1 MTEIPVPGPGGRIRP
16 VPVRALRSPGPGGP
30 TSAAPVVIWFRRD
43 LRVADQPTFL
53 AAGQGARALAL
64 FVLDPRLLRPSGDAR
79 KWFLF
84 GCLRALDESLGG
96 RLLVVEGDPAQAV
109 PLVADAAGAGE
120 VHVAADFGP
129 YGSSRDREVEQ
140 ALAARGATLVRTGS
154 PYAVAPG
161 RVRSGDGGRYRVFT
175 PFRRAWA
182 DHGWR
187 APARTDAGFLDWIDP
202 ATVRARPAPVPAGPD
217 VVADLPE
224 PGEAAARDRWRD
236 FLDHGLSGY
245 ADGRDRPDR
254 PGTSRMSVYLK
265 YGCVHPRTLLADL
278 AGDGSEGARS
288 FRGELA
294 WREFYADV
302 LDQRPDSARRNY
314 DPAFDGMATDGGRDA
329 EVLFA
334 AWREGRTGFPVV
346 DAGMRQLLAEGWMHN
361 RVRMITAS
369 FLVKD
374 LHLPWWWGARHFM
387 RRLVDGDL
395 ASNQH
400 GWQWVAG
407 SGTDAAP
414 YFRVFNPVL
423 QGERFDPEGNYVRTY
438 VPELAGVPGRAV
450 HQPWRLP
457 EGPPGGYPAPVVD
470 HQHERAVALERYEAV
485 KAARSGRAA
494 PGRRPG

>member
-1 MTEIPVPGPGGRIRP
+1 MTDSP
-16 VPVRALRSPGPGGP
+16 AL
-30 TSAAPVVIWFRRD
+30 VWFRRD

-53 AAGQGARALAL
+53 AAGKGSRALAL
-64 FVLDPRLLRPSGDAR
+64 FVLDPRLLAPAGEPRR
-79 KWFLF
+79 WFLY
-84 GCLRALDESLGG
+84 GCLRALDRSLGG
-96 RLLVVEGDPAQAV
+96 RLLVVEGDPADV
-109 PLVADAAGAGE
+109 IPRVAREVGAGA

-129 YGSSRDREVEQ
+129 YGRARDAAVAQ
-140 ALAARGATLVRTGS
+140 ALGEEGRELVRTGS

-161 RVRSGDGGRYRVFT
+161 RVRAADGGRYRVFT

-187 APARTDAGFLDWIDP
+187 APADRDADFLDWLDP
-202 ATVRARPAPVPAGPD
+202 ESVGVGATPVPAPPA
-217 VVADLPE
+217 VTADLPE
-224 PGEAAARDRWRD
+224 PGEAAARERWERFVRERVD
-236 FLDHGLSGY
+236 EY
-245 ADGRDRPDR
+245 ADGRDRPDL

-278 AGDGSEGARS
+278 ASVRSQGAQTYRD
-288 FRGELA
+288 ELA
-294 WREFYADV
+294 WRDFYADV

-314 DPAFDGMATDGGRDA
+314 DRSFDALVTDTGPAADR
-329 EVLFA
+329 LFA
-334 AWREGRTGFPVV
+334 AWQEGRTGFPVV

-387 RRLVDGDL
+387 RLLVDGDL

-423 QGERFDPEGNYVRTY
+423 QGERFDPDGDYVRRY
-438 VPELAGVPGRAV
+438 VPELAGVAGKAV
-450 HQPWRLP
+450 HQPWTLP
-457 EGPPGGYPAPVVD
+457 GGPPDGYPAPVVD
-470 HQHERAVALERYEAV
+470 HRHERAVALERYEAV
-485 KAARSGRAA
+485 KEARRRALEDV
-494 PGRRPG
+494 